1 MLHLL
6 QVFFLLWVELKR
18 ILQNSSSIVL
28 ETTNFLKSI
37 FILLAIA
44 EKGTIWMVLWLLYP
58 PMHERIFIASFSVVW
73 CTAVNPKLSLRLN
86 IQTVWGYCCLF
97 LINEAYNLFQTL
109 GMTKNWRNLG
119 KIKICFSFSQLTSM
133 HDHFVYLQVF
143 AEYITILR
151 IKILFKR
158 LIAFEIACF
167 NINFKRNGLFLD
179 YARKCDV
186 LQSFKHLYIHT
197 MCIGLVILDF
207 RTICREVSSWFL
219 MKI

>member
-1 MLHLL
+1 MSWVKKDSAKFFVHSFGNDKFFEVNGYFISYCWKGYHLNGPMAVVSSHA
-6 QVFFLLWVELKR
+6 QKDIYCKFF
-18 ILQNSSSIVL
+18 
-28 ETTNFLKSI
+28 F
-37 FILLAIA
+37 
-44 EKGTIWMVLWLLYP
+44 
-58 PMHERIFIASFSVVW
+58 VW

-86 IQTVWGYCCLF
+86 IQTVWEYCCLF

-151 IKILFKR
+151 IKIWFKR
-158 LIAFEIACF
+158 LISFEIACF

-186 LQSFKHLYIHT
+186 LQSFKHLYTHA
-197 MCIGLVILDF
+197 MCIGLVILD
-207 RTICREVSSWFL
+207 I
-219 MKI
+219 